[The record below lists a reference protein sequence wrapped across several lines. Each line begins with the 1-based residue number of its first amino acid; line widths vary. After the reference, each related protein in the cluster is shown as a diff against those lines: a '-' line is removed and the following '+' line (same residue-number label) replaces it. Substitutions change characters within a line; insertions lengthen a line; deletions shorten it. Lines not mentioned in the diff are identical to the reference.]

1 MHVETPEQQGQSATL
16 HPQVERTLKIAQQL
30 GAAACAVLPAAQPA
44 QALVR
49 YAREHN
55 LVRVVMGRSTR
66 RWPWQ
71 ATLAEQIGQSAS
83 DLDLL
88 QVIDDEIR
96 SIDDVRTVESFTY
109 FGIHTH
115 RVVWGTR

>member
-1 MHVETPEQQGQSATL
+1 
-16 HPQVERTLKIAQQL
+16 
-30 GAAACAVLPAAQPA
+30 VLPAAQPA

-55 LVRVVMGRSTR
+55 LVRVVMGRSAR

-71 ATLAEQIGQSAS
+71 ATLAEQIGQSAC

-88 QVIDDEIR
+88 QVGTLPNR
-96 SIDDVRTVESFTY
+96 SDHNDRKATRATAAVSRTAFWPGYIAAALACCVAAVIATPLANVLELTNIVMLF
-109 FGIHTH
+109 
-115 RVVWGTR
+115 